1 MKRYQIFISSTYTDL
16 KLEREAVLQ
25 NVLKLQHIP
34 IGMEYFVSAN
44 EEQFNYIKRLLNE
57 TDYYIIIIGN
67 RYGSVAADGISYTEK
82 EFDYAV
88 NLGIPVIACIHS
100 NPDSLPINRCDTDPI
115 AKKKLKKFR
124 NKIMNHRMVSCLDWN
139 NPEALSTEIVVA
151 LVNTIERYPRPGWER
166 VISYENSDSLNPRN
180 DSREV
185 EFQTDENF
193 PEEFILLPEHEN
205 GKTAHIE
212 WESTPNFFHK
222 YLDLHREGKITIGEV
237 SLSFFNGSRW
247 LTDNERISI
256 LNEICEENIP
266 CRILINGESESIQAV
281 HQNMMKNE
289 QNTILPE
296 YPPVSQGIKLWNR
309 RRIKC
314 SNIKIRISLFPL
326 LHSYYHIKLTDNKS
340 KSAIRVAFYR
350 YGNVDLNSCYMKI
363 FDGETKFY
371 ESYCEEFKF
380 LWRRAIDIDKYLKN
394 KY

>member
-25 NVLKLQHIP
+25 SVLKLQHIP

-44 EEQFNYIKRLLNE
+44 EEQFNYIKRLLDE

-67 RYGSVAADGISYTEK
+67 RYGSIAADGISYTEK

-88 NLGIPVIACIHS
+88 NLGIPVIAFVHS
-100 NPDSLPINRCDTDPI
+100 NPDSLPINKCDTDPI
-115 AKKKLKKFR
+115 AKEKLKKFR
-124 NKIMNHRMVSCLDWN
+124 DKIMNHGMVSYFNWDS
-139 NPEALSTEIVVA
+139 PAALSAEVVAA
-151 LVNTIERYPRPGWER
+151 LVNAINDYPRPGWER
-166 VISYENSDSLNPRN
+166 IASYESLDSFSPIN
-180 DSREV
+180 DLREV

-193 PEEFILLPEHEN
+193 AEEFTLLPEHEN
-205 GKTAHIE
+205 GETAHVG
-212 WESTPNFFHK
+212 WESTPNFFRK

-247 LTDNERISI
+247 LTDHKRISI
-256 LNEICEENIP
+256 LNEIYDQNIP
-266 CRILINGESESIQAV
+266 FYILINGESESIQTV

-289 QNTILPE
+289 RNAILPE
-296 YPPVSQGIKLWNR
+296 YPPISQGIESWNR
-309 RRIKC
+309 RRINC
-314 SNIKIRISLFPL
+314 PNIKIRISLFPL

-350 YGNVDLNSCYMKI
+350 YGNVDLNSCYTKI
-363 FDGETKFY
+363 FHGETKFY